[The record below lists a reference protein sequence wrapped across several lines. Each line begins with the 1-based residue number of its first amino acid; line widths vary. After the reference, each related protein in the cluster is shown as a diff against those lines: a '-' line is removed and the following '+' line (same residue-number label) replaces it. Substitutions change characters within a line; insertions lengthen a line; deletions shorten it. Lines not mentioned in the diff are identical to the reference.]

1 MMTPYPYLPFY
12 VRSMRRSSSVFFG
25 LFNSEA
31 MESDGLTLAFG
42 IFGEQREDVRASS
55 LQAGYVKVR
64 LVALDAG
71 DCDQTVAVLG
81 L

>member
-1 MMTPYPYLPFY
+1 MCRT
-12 VRSMRRSSSVFFG
+12 RSVFFG
-25 LFNSEA
+25 LLDSEGV
-31 MESDGLTLAFG
+31 ESDGLTLAFG
-42 IFGEQREDVRASS
+42 IFGIECEDVRTAG
-55 LQAGYVKVR
+55 LQAGHVKVR